1 MIKQESDALKKA
13 AKEKE
18 DRRQAQIKAYVGGRA
33 SESLVIVEASVD
45 DPTKEDPKPVK
56 VVRRIAKC
64 HPVSSRHTIE
74 AYRNH
79 VKSEHVVAVQLPDKE
94 EIAITGQTG
103 DPEPVTNVKEKVRHT
118 IKLGAARG
126 LLMKV
131 PYLDP
136 EQDRGSATCDL
147 LFAIQ
152 EFVGSVNAATKKMSA
167 VGGAK

>member
-18 DRRQAQIKAYVGGRA
+18 DRRQAKLKAYVSDRA

-79 VKSEHVVAVQLPDKE
+79 VKAENAVAVQLPDKE
-94 EIAITGQTG
+94 EIVITGQTG
-103 DPEPVTNVKEKVRHT
+103 DPEPVTNVREKVSHK
-118 IKLGAARG
+118 IPLGAARG

-131 PYLDP
+131 PQLDP

-147 LFAIQ
+147 LSAIQ
-152 EFVGSVNAATKKMSA
+152 EFVGSVNVAAKKVS
-167 VGGAK
+167 VK